1 MWIQKFY
8 GQQPSYSFH
17 CSVYALFQLLQY
29 RRHLLHVCLFCS
41 VTGNVCT
48 YMCFPDKEE
57 SVSIF
62 TSCIWMLHYW
72 NIFLTV
78 LQIDAP
84 CASGNRLGNLANI
97 EENWPAVCWQ
107 IQAGGP
113 HWKGKQLVNHL
124 PENMQMAANDSG
136 LIDRWLLFAQK
147 NTPGLSK
154 RAKSPQ
160 FPENPN
166 SSVMFLLQ
174 VSTVQ
179 LCFLRFFLKICFHN
193 LT

>member
-57 SVSIF
+57 PVSIF

-78 LQIDAP
+78 LQMHP
-84 CASGNRLGNLANI
+84 VL
-97 EENWPAVCWQ
+97 
-107 IQAGGP
+107 
-113 HWKGKQLVNHL
+113 LVI
-124 PENMQMAANDSG
+124 DSG
-136 LIDRWLLFAQK
+136 TWQTLRKIDQLFAGKYRLVAPTGKANSWWTICQKTCRWQQTTLGLLIDGYFSLKKIPQGFPREQRVLSFQRIPTLLSCFC
-147 NTPGLSK
+147 SK
-154 RAKSPQ
+154 
-160 FPENPN
+160 FPLYG
-166 SSVMFLLQ
+166 SVF
-174 VSTVQ
+174 
-179 LCFLRFFLKICFHN
+179 
-193 LT
+193 

>member
-1 MWIQKFY
+1 MY
-8 GQQPSYSFH
+8 
-17 CSVYALFQLLQY
+17 
-29 RRHLLHVCLFCS
+29 LHVFSWQGGICEHFHFLHLDAALLKH
-41 VTGNVCT
+41 
-48 YMCFPDKEE
+48 FPYG
-57 SVSIF
+57 
-62 TSCIWMLHYW
+62 T
-72 NIFLTV
+72 T
-78 LQIDAP
+78 DAP

-174 VSTVQ
+174 VFTVQ
-179 LCFLRFFLKICFHN
+179 LCVLRFFFFICFHN